1 MFHHALSLRSK
12 PFPSKRIRAFTL
24 VELLVVIAII
34 LLLTALLMPA
44 LGRVRETA
52 KMTKCASNIRQIH
65 MATFVYASDYN
76 GRVPYVAKVV
86 NPPSKNEMF
95 TARSHDTGH
104 SSFRTYYP
112 TGKWFGEYLSGAELG
127 KMNRIAYCPKGGR
140 FGDKGANVDDYT
152 NPSYGI
158 NPDLTEN
165 GWTNENG
172 DDDRRDQPLAQVPYP
187 SKTAL
192 WVESTKCMIYEKNNT
207 SGRHFSEKRVIAED
221 IAVGSNPVYREYGK
235 ANVVFVD
242 GHVETFFVGAQE
254 DKRNESP
261 RWNCRFWNGTR
272 LEAKCG
278 SGNVGLTSTSSGRC
292 PWCDAGRGGLK

>member
-1 MFHHALSLRSK
+1 MFQPLLASRS
-12 PFPSKRIRAFTL
+12 RGFTL

-34 LLLTALLMPA
+34 LLLVALLMPA

-52 KMTKCASNIRQIH
+52 KMTKCASNLRQIH

-76 GRVPYVAKVV
+76 GKVPYVAKVV
-86 NPPSKNEMF
+86 NPVSKNEMF
-95 TARSHDTGH
+95 TARSHNTSDP
-104 SSFRTYYP
+104 SYRDYYP
-112 TGKWFGEYLSGAELG
+112 EGKWFGEYLPGVELG

-140 FGDKGANVDDYT
+140 FGEKGPQVGIYT

-165 GWTNENG
+165 GWTLDNG

-192 WVESTKCMIYEKNNT
+192 WVESSKCLIYEKNNT
-207 SGRHFSEKRVIAED
+207 SGRHFSKQRVVGED
-221 IAVGSNPVYREYGK
+221 VVVGGNTIYREYGK
-235 ANVVFVD
+235 ANVAFVD
-242 GHVETFFVGAQE
+242 GHLEVFYVGAQE
-254 DKRNESP
+254 DEHNESP

-272 LEAKCG
+272 REARCG
-278 SGNVGLTSTSSGRC
+278 SGNVGLTSDSSGKC
-292 PWCDAGRGGLK
+292 PWCEAGRGGLNNQ